1 MHVATWVAAVSA
13 PNLQAVLGSPP
24 APRIADLDAEDQ
36 QRLASLVGRAR
47 DEQSRALDAAI
58 EGGLKHI
65 PRPLR
70 GVVRRALFR

>member
-1 MHVATWVAAVSA
+1 M
-13 PNLQAVLGSPP
+13 
-24 APRIADLDAEDQ
+24 DAEDQ
-36 QRLASLVGRAR
+36 QRLAALVGRAR